1 MAAVFTKTRN
11 SPEASSENSY
21 ATETKPLALVVED
34 DKDTRF
40 LLKYLLGM
48 RGWRVL
54 EAEDGEEAVALAESA
69 HPELI
74 LMDGSLPRLDGLGAT
89 RRMRELST
97 LSAVPILFLSGHA
110 EPAFRAVAFEAGCD
124 AFLVK
129 PFDIDQLGIALER
142 YVVKKTEATAT

>member
-1 MAAVFTKTRN
+1 MAVVLTKAHN
-11 SPEASSENSY
+11 SSEASSEGSSMP
-21 ATETKPLALVVED
+21 ETKPLALVVED
-34 DKDTRF
+34 NQDTRF

-54 EAEDGEEAVALAESA
+54 EAEDGEEAVALAEKA
-69 HPELI
+69 RPELI

-110 EPAFRAVAFEAGCD
+110 DPDFRAVAFEAGCD
-124 AFLVK
+124 EYLLTGSIHSLKAGHV
-129 PFDIDQLGIALER
+129 PPIE
-142 YVVKKTEATAT
+142 

>member
-1 MAAVFTKTRN
+1 M
-11 SPEASSENSY
+11 P
-21 ATETKPLALVVED
+21 ETKPLALVVED
-34 DKDTRF
+34 DNDTRF

-54 EAEDGEEAVALAESA
+54 EAEDGKEAVALAERSR
-69 HPELI
+69 PELI

-110 EPAFRAVAFEAGCD
+110 DPDFRAVAFEAGCD
-124 AFLVK
+124 AYLVK
-129 PFDIDQLGIALER
+129 PLDVEQLEIALKR
-142 YVVKKTEATAT
+142 YVLKKSEIIAR

>member
-1 MAAVFTKTRN
+1 MAVVLTKTHDYQEAA
-11 SPEASSENSY
+11 SEGSSMPE
-21 ATETKPLALVVED
+21 TRPLALVVED
-34 DKDTRF
+34 HKDTRF

-54 EAEDGEEAVALAESA
+54 EAEDGEEAVALAEKA
-69 HPELI
+69 CPELI

-124 AFLVK
+124 AYLVK
-129 PFDIDQLGIALER
+129 PLDVEQLEMALKR
-142 YVVKKTEATAT
+142 YVLKKRER